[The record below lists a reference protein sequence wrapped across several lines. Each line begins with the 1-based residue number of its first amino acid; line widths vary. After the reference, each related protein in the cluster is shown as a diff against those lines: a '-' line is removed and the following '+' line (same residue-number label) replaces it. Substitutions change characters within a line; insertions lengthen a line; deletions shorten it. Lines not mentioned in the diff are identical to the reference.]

1 LSPIETTISCREIKI
16 QGKEEWVGEM
26 KTIFSDRLL
35 AIKKYKNISQQSETL
50 EKKISFSCIM

>member
-1 LSPIETTISCREIKI
+1 
-16 QGKEEWVGEM
+16 M